1 MQEYEGIK
9 TIDNFDYSWD
19 FNKNV
24 QSCAL
29 GMKKFILIILAFS
42 FVTAFA
48 QKDSVSVDLSKT
60 SEKRYTY
67 STDTIPPTINFYI
80 SHFTIADLL
89 ILPAFG
95 AFLFDFTLEKENS
108 YNGSL
113 IFNLTTFM
121 LFFDIQ
127 DNLGEKDWEGFRSVT
142 SLGVGY
148 RYYLGRLVM
157 PNYSEPRVKH
167 RNVPINSFSPYIQ
180 AIGAPVFKFANDKS
194 YGSKESKSSSFDIGF
209 SSSVSL
215 GLVWNMFNF
224 LWDINLLFGYQYWSD
239 NARNILIMDFREKKD
254 SMNFHYFINGMD
266 PKGFYWGFESRFGF

>member
-1 MQEYEGIK
+1 
-9 TIDNFDYSWD
+9 
-19 FNKNV
+19 
-24 QSCAL
+24 
-29 GMKKFILIILAFS
+29 MKKFILIILAFS

-48 QKDSVSVDLSKT
+48 QKDSALVDLSKT

-80 SHFTIADLL
+80 SHFTIADL

-95 AFLFDFTLEKENS
+95 ALLFDFTLEKENS

-121 LFFDIQ
+121 RFFDIQ

-142 SLGVGY
+142 SLGAGY
-148 RYYLGRLVM
+148 RYYLGHLIIPIR
-157 PNYSEPRVKH
+157 SESKLKH
-167 RNVPINSFSPYIQ
+167 RNVPLNSFSPYIQ

-209 SSSVSL
+209 STSASL
-215 GLVWNMFNF
+215 GLVWNSFNF

-239 NARNILIMDFREKKD
+239 NARNILINDFREKNG
-254 SMNFHYFINGMD
+254 SSVNIHYFINGMD

>member
-9 TIDNFDYSWD
+9 TIDNFDYNRD
-19 FNKNV
+19 FNKNM

-80 SHFTIADLL
+80 GHFTITDL

-95 AFLFDFTLEKENS
+95 ALLFDFTLEKENS

-121 LFFDIQ
+121 RFSDIE
-127 DNLGEKDWEGFRSVT
+127 DNEGNKDWEGFRCVT
-142 SLGVGY
+142 SLGAGY
-148 RYYLGRLVM
+148 RYYLGHLIMSIR
-157 PNYSEPRVKH
+157 PGSKVKH
-167 RNVPINSFSPYIQ
+167 RNVPLNSFSPYIQ
-180 AIGAPVFKFANDKS
+180 AIESPVFKFANDKS

-215 GLVWNMFNF
+215 GWVWNGDNF

>member
-19 FNKNV
+19 FNKNM

-29 GMKKFILIILAFS
+29 GMKKFILIILAFGIAM
-42 FVTAFA
+42 AFA

-80 SHFTIADLL
+80 GHFTITDL

-95 AFLFDFTLEKENS
+95 ALLFDFTLEKENS

-121 LFFDIQ
+121 RFSDIE
-127 DNLGEKDWEGFRSVT
+127 DNEGNKDWEGFRSVT

-180 AIGAPVFKFANDKS
+180 AIGAPVFKYANDKS
-194 YGSKESKSSSFDIGF
+194 YGGDESKSSSFDVGF
-209 SSSVSL
+209 STSVSL
-215 GLVWNMFNF
+215 GFVWNLLNF
-224 LWDINLLFGYQYWSD
+224 LWDNNFLFGYQYWSD
-239 NARNILIMDFREKKD
+239 KARNILIFDLRKKKD
-254 SMNFHYFINGMD
+254 SMNVHYFINGMD

>member
-1 MQEYEGIK
+1 MIK
-9 TIDNFDYSWD
+9 I
-19 FNKNV
+19 V
-24 QSCAL
+24 HRGVL
-29 GMKKFILIILAFS
+29 RMKKLILIILAFS
-42 FVTAFA
+42 FVMAFA
-48 QKDSVSVDLSKT
+48 QKDSALVDLSET
-60 SEKRYTY
+60 SKKRYKRYVY
-67 STDTIPPTINFYI
+67 STDTIAPRTNFYI
-80 SHFTIADLL
+80 SNLTISDIL

-121 LFFDIQ
+121 RFWDIQ

-180 AIGAPVFKFANDKS
+180 AIGAPVFKYANDKS
-194 YGSKESKSSSFDIGF
+194 YGGDESKSSSFDVGF
-209 SSSVSL
+209 STSASL
-215 GLVWNMFNF
+215 GFVWNLLNF
-224 LWDINLLFGYQYWSD
+224 LWDNNVLFGYQYWSD
-239 NARNILIMDFREKKD
+239 KARNILTLDFKERNGS
-254 SMNFHYFINGMD
+254 SMNIHYFINGMD

>member
-29 GMKKFILIILAFS
+29 GMKKFILMILAFS

-80 SHFTIADLL
+80 SHSTIAGL

-95 AFLFDFTLEKENS
+95 ALLFDFTLEKENS

-121 LFFDIQ
+121 RFSDIE
-127 DNLGEKDWEGFRSVT
+127 DNEGNKDWEGFRSVT

-180 AIGAPVFKFANDKS
+180 AIGAPVFKYANDKS

-215 GLVWNMFNF
+215 GLVWNIFNF

>member
-1 MQEYEGIK
+1 
-9 TIDNFDYSWD
+9 
-19 FNKNV
+19 
-24 QSCAL
+24 
-29 GMKKFILIILAFS
+29 MKKFILIILAFS

-48 QKDSVSVDLSKT
+48 QKDSALVDLSKT

-80 SHFTIADLL
+80 SHFTIMDL

-95 AFLFDFTLEKENS
+95 ALLFDFTLEKENS

-113 IFNLTTFM
+113 IFNLTTLMRFS
-121 LFFDIQ
+121 DIQ
-127 DNLGEKDWEGFRSVT
+127 DNLGEKDWEGFRCVT
-142 SLGVGY
+142 SLGAGY
-148 RYYLGRLVM
+148 RYYLGHLIIPVH
-157 PNYSEPRVKH
+157 SGSKLKH
-167 RNVPINSFSPYIQ
+167 RNVPLNSFSPYIQ
-180 AIGAPVFKFANDKS
+180 TIESPVFKFANDKS

-215 GLVWNMFNF
+215 GLVWNSFNF

-239 NARNILIMDFREKKD
+239 NARNILIMDFREKNG
-254 SMNFHYFINGMD
+254 SSVNIHYFINGMD

>member
-9 TIDNFDYSWD
+9 TIDSFDYSWD
-19 FNKNV
+19 FNKNM

-29 GMKKFILIILAFS
+29 GMKKLILIILAFS

-48 QKDSVSVDLSKT
+48 QKDSALVDLNKT

-80 SHFTIADLL
+80 SHLTIGDL

-95 AFLFDFTLEKENS
+95 ALLFDFTLEKENS

-121 LFFDIQ
+121 RFSDIE
-127 DNLGEKDWEGFRSVT
+127 DNEGNKDWEGFRSVT

-180 AIGAPVFKFANDKS
+180 AIGAPVFKYANDKS
-194 YGSKESKSSSFDIGF
+194 YGGDESKSSSFDVGF
-209 SSSVSL
+209 STSVSL
-215 GLVWNMFNF
+215 GFVWNLLNF
-224 LWDINLLFGYQYWSD
+224 LWDNNVLFGYQYWSD
-239 NARNILIMDFREKKD
+239 KARNILIFDLRKKKD
-254 SMNFHYFINGMD
+254 SMNVHYFINGMD